1 VTRCRLRF
9 LLHEL
14 DLPLGAMTIGR
25 GADCQI
31 TLNDPL
37 VSRRHVRILVGSDR
51 VVIEDLNSR
60 NGVLVNGAAL
70 RGLTQLRDGDRIR
83 VGTQEL
89 VFRDQAFAAA
99 TPIRRAT
106 GELRICS
113 TCRLPYPRQLLSCP
127 ACDEIER
134 VDEDTL
140 PGRGSPGIPILP
152 LLVDALD
159 HALSLGRVADAE
171 RLARRTSDQIHQL
184 VAAGGSVDAALLA
197 TLAGRAADLTFQSQ
211 DPTWALWALDVYRD
225 TRQVPPIDLVERL
238 ADVGKAAALGLLARS
253 EAR

>member
-1 VTRCRLRF
+1 M
-9 LLHEL
+9 HEL

-25 GADCQI
+25 GADCQV
-31 TLNDPL
+31 TLSDPL
-37 VSRRHVRILVGSDR
+37 VSRQHVRIFVGSDR

-83 VGTQEL
+83 IGTQEL
-89 VFRDQAFAAA
+89 VFRDQAFTAAS
-99 TPIRRAT
+99 PIRRAT
-106 GELRICS
+106 GELR
-113 TCRLPYPRQLLSCP
+113 QLLSCP
-127 ACDEIER
+127 TCDEIER
-134 VDEDTL
+134 VDEGTL
-140 PGRGSPGIPILP
+140 TGKGSPGIPVLP
-152 LLVDALD
+152 LLVEALD

-171 RLARRTSDQIHQL
+171 RLARRTSDQINQL

-197 TLAGRAADLTFQSQ
+197 TLAGRAAELTCQSK
-211 DPTWALWALDVYRD
+211 DPTWALWALDVYRE
-225 TRQVPPIDLVERL
+225 THQVPPVDLVERL